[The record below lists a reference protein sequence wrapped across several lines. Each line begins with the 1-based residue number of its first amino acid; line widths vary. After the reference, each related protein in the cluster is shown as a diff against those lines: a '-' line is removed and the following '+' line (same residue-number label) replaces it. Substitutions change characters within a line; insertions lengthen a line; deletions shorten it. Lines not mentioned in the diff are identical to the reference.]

1 MWRKMAYYDKPS
13 LFCRNITYKCIILT
27 SAVVECLTWGR
38 RIASFSAVE
47 ALCYLIEQDTF

>member
-1 MWRKMAYYDKPS
+1 MAYYDKPS